1 MFRNFL
7 RVLLDQRGKNNIVE
21 KQCCLLSDFKHALLE
36 KYFLSG
42 VLKYYKG
49 QARFSNGYLI

>member
-21 KQCCLLSDFKHALLE
+21 KQCCLLSDFKHALLG
-36 KYFLSG
+36 KYFLSAI
-42 VLKYYKG
+42 LKYDSG
-49 QARFSNGYLI
+49 QARFSRGLL